1 MKKSTP
7 FIFLVLLSLLAGCSS
22 VAVKTDYD
30 REVNFS
36 RFQTFK
42 WMPYPKGKRK
52 RDMVAKNSAL
62 DKHIRKDVEREL
74 KAKGFEV
81 KRKGRTDALL
91 AYHVGLQER
100 IDVSRVGYGYRWY
113 RGGRVHRHRYREGT
127 LIIDVVDPQSKQL
140 IWRGSA
146 SSAIGSLDES
156 EKKIN
161 EAIAKLFEQYPP
173 ES

>member
-1 MKKSTP
+1 MKRVAILFCLS
-7 FIFLVLLSLLAGCSS
+7 VVVGLLGCSS

-30 REVNFS
+30 RGINFS
-36 RFQTFK
+36 RFQSFK
-42 WMPYPKGKRK
+42 WMPYPKGIKK

-62 DKHIRKDVEREL
+62 DKRIRRAVEHEL
-74 KAKGFEV
+74 KAKGFAV
-81 KRKGRTDALL
+81 QRRGRPDALL

-100 IDVSRVGYGYRWY
+100 IDISRVGYGYRWY

-127 LIIDVVDPQSKQL
+127 LIIDLVDPQSKKL

-146 SSAIGSLDES
+146 SSAIGSLDTS

-161 EAIAKLFEQYPP
+161 EAIAKLFERYPP